1 MFVERLLEVKT
12 HELVDGDIIAKKV
25 LNRNGTILIVENTK
39 LNDALITG
47 LNKNQIPSV
56 YVYRTVSIDR
66 DTTGKSI
73 NIKELIYEE
82 AAKIVEQS
90 IEKLIK
96 KSKNTEQ
103 IKSIVLEAIK
113 EENTLKLL
121 KKLRG
126 IGEYRFKNAIN
137 VTVLAVTIAKEM
149 NYPLN
154 RLSVL
159 CTASLLHD
167 IGMIKVP
174 KEILNKTEAL
184 TEEEREIIKKHTKYS
199 AEIVNETKK
208 FNLEITKIISQHHER
223 FDGTGYPQG
232 ETNEYIHVMSKII
245 AVCDV
250 FDAMINDRP
259 YRSKYKKSESIE
271 FLLGTG
277 NFYFNNDIVNAL
289 IKSVVVYRFGQ
300 WLELSTGE
308 IGIVLN
314 EDNEAFSLRP
324 KIMIYF
330 DENGIELDEPKEIDL
345 SLRENVHIYINRD
358 I

>member
-1 MFVERLLEVKT
+1 MFVERLLEVRT
-12 HELVDGDIIAKKV
+12 TELVYGDIIAKKV

-39 LNDALITG
+39 LNDVLITG

-66 DTTGKSI
+66 DTI
-73 NIKELIYEE
+73 NKNIDINELIYQE
-82 AAKIVEQS
+82 ATKLVEQS

-96 KSKNTEQ
+96 KCKNTEQ
-103 IKSIVLEAIK
+103 IKSIVLQGIK
-113 EENTLKLL
+113 EESTLKLL

-137 VTVLAVTIAKEM
+137 VAVLAVTIAKEM
-149 NYPLN
+149 KYPLN

-167 IGMIKVP
+167 IGMTKIP

-184 TEEEREIIKKHTKYS
+184 TLEQRVIIKNHTEYS
-199 AEIVNETKK
+199 AEMINETKK
-208 FNLEITKIISQHHER
+208 FNLEISKIISQHHER

-259 YRSKYKKSESIE
+259 HRSRYKKSESIE

-277 NFYFNNDIVNAL
+277 NFYFNNEIVNAL
-289 IKSVVVYRFGQ
+289 IESVVVYRFGQ

-308 IGIVLN
+308 TGIVVN
-314 EDNEAFSLRP
+314 EDNEDFSLRP
-324 KIMIYF
+324 KLVIYF
-330 DENGIELDEPKEIDL
+330 DGNGTELDEPKELDL
-345 SLRENVHIYINRD
+345 SLRENIHIYINRD